1 MVRPALYAR
10 GQGSYFSDHLLLTFV
25 LIFQTSSH
33 SVVTQRSGTMPW
45 SPFIESTAAKL
56 SQEGEFPSDQY
67 LLSQVQM
74 QHMLERVDS
83 LVRRGF
89 VENQATLVDVDA
101 MVRSLQNEAK
111 EYRALFPAIPRLDGR
126 IAPVL
131 WLFLTIFS
139 LKIPNS
145 NI

>member
-1 MVRPALYAR
+1 
-10 GQGSYFSDHLLLTFV
+10 
-25 LIFQTSSH
+25 
-33 SVVTQRSGTMPW
+33 
-45 SPFIESTAAKL
+45 
-56 SQEGEFPSDQY
+56 
-67 LLSQVQM
+67 M